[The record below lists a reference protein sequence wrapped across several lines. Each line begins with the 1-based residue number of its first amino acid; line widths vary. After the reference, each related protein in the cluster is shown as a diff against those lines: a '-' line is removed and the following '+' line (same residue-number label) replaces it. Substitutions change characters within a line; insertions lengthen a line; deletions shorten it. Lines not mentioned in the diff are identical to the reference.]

1 MLRSTENTVKSV
13 NHEENDSS
21 SVSFEQM
28 QLKVGQKLR
37 LSLIPQIKPL
47 GESYSNAY
55 TSSLIGYMQD
65 VTLIVSMPV
74 ADSLV
79 GEPFIE
85 GDQIRIRLFS
95 GQSAYVFTA
104 FVDKIVKLP
113 FKYMHLSFPKSIT
126 AQNIRKSRRIRCH
139 ISGTEAQKAI
149 AFLITDISTSG
160 VGVESHIPIG
170 SLGSEIKL
178 SFTIPGVD
186 DQLPFNAKGM
196 IKSIKQIK
204 KNNERIIFSGVEF
217 LELEKKQLA
226 SLRHLI
232 YQEIVEHPDVVL

>member
-1 MLRSTENTVKSV
+1 MPRSSENTVKSV
-13 NHEENDSS
+13 DHEESDSS
-21 SVSFEQM
+21 AVSFEQM

-37 LSLIPQIKPL
+37 LSLIPQTKPL
-47 GESYSNAY
+47 CEPYSNAY
-55 TSSLIGYMQD
+55 TSSLIGYMQN
-65 VTLIVSMPV
+65 VTLIVSMPI

-85 GDQIRIRLFS
+85 GDQIQIRLFS
-95 GQSAYVFTA
+95 GQSVYVFTV

-126 AQNIRKSRRIRCH
+126 AKNIRKSRRIRCH

-149 AFLITDISTSG
+149 AFLITDISASG
-160 VGVESHIPIG
+160 AGIESRIPIG

-178 SFTIPGVD
+178 SFTVPGFD
-186 DQLPFNAKGM
+186 DQLPFSAKGI

-204 KNNERIIFSGVEF
+204 KHNERIVFSGVEF